1 MELRNTFSNCPDM
14 LKAVRLYRI
23 RHKVLLLH
31 SAISTKSFAE
41 MPLHCFVFLFF
52 LAAVSLHDVALFSY
66 LWIPFCSK
74 LLHPLGR
81 REMFSDSCD
90 KRVCVV
96 VSSCTVVKNLLK
108 KGREIDFF

>member
-1 MELRNTFSNCPDM
+1 MELRNAFSNCPNIV
-14 LKAVRLYRI
+14 KAVRLYRI
-23 RHKVLLLH
+23 RHQVLLLH

-41 MPLHCFVFLFF
+41 LPLRSSVFLFF
-52 LAAVSLHDVALFSY
+52 QAAISLHDVALVSY
-66 LWIPFCSK
+66 LWTQFCSK
-74 LLHPLGR
+74 LLHLLGR

-108 KGREIDFF
+108 K